1 MCSAAPCK
9 SAVKDTHRDILG
21 DVKEDLERPHATSR
35 QAAPCKLRRERA
47 GAVLG
52 RLCDRRAGKGR
63 GLPEGSPACPCPS
76 DSGLPQGGRPACC
89 PTAHDRCSVLRG
101 PTGRRMLGYAPAH
114 TWAAVLSPGAGTADA
129 GCSGTAARRVLL
141 CEFGLCPVTRKHSGR
156 ETLDKHTVRP
166 APGPPGGPP
175 GAGARGQGGEGSL
188 LAPGLGGSPDLR
200 ARRPCTSKNVFSSC
214 LSPRLPPGTR

>member
-1 MCSAAPCK
+1 MTGYTHHVLGGTLQVCSQRHTQGHTRRREGRPRTASRDFAPGG
-9 SAVKDTHRDILG
+9 T
-21 DVKEDLERPHATSR
+21 P
-35 QAAPCKLRRERA
+35 QAAQRV

-63 GLPEGSPACPCPS
+63 GLPEGSPARPCPS

-200 ARRPCTSKNVFSSC
+200 ARRPCT
-214 LSPRLPPGTR
+214 

>member
-1 MCSAAPCK
+1 MGDSAIA
-9 SAVKDTHRDILG
+9 G
-21 DVKEDLERPHATSR
+21 
-35 QAAPCKLRRERA
+35 QARA
-47 GAVLG
+47 GVCL
-52 RLCDRRAGKGR
+52 R
-63 GLPEGSPACPCPS
+63 GPPACPCPS

-114 TWAAVLSPGAGTADA
+114 TRAAVLSPGAGTADT

-175 GAGARGQGGEGSL
+175 GAGARGPGGEGSL